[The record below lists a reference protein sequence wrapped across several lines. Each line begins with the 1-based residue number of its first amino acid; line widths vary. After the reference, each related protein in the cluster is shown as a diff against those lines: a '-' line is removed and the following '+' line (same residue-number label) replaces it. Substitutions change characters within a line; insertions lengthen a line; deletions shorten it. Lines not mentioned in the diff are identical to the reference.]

1 MLRFLFWRLVQCV
14 IVLWTVYTVTFGLLM
29 LAPGDPFI
37 GEKKPPESV
46 RKGLAE
52 KYGLDYLAVSQRAGY
67 IAKAYCRYLGNAVRG
82 DLGPSIQ
89 YENWT
94 VTEVIGSSLPVS
106 TSLGCAA
113 LLIALLGGA
122 AAGTLGAVYKGRWPD
137 IALTVIT
144 L

>member
-52 KYGLDYLAVSQRAGY
+52 KYGLDYLAVSSEERAKLSVVQRAGY
-67 IAKAYCRYLGNAVRG
+67 MAKAYWRYLGRAVTG

-89 YENWT
+89 YENW
-94 VTEVIGSSLPVS
+94 
-106 TSLGCAA
+106 
-113 LLIALLGGA
+113 
-122 AAGTLGAVYKGRWPD
+122 
-137 IALTVIT
+137 
-144 L
+144 